1 MGVIIR
7 KRAQAVEFF
16 LAGGIPQG
24 ELDVNIIDEDV
35 VDVVF
40 ENGGLVNCRKV
51 AAKAQGASDELRW
64 FLKDKTYPLV
74 KTLRSEVL
82 PQAPSPLFET
92 LISQLAV
99 MTNGETVQ

>member
-1 MGVIIR
+1 MGVVIR

-16 LAGGIPQG
+16 LASGIPQG

-40 ENGGLVNCRKV
+40 ENGGLVYCRKI
-51 AAKAQGASDELRW
+51 AAKAQSASDRFRR
-64 FLKDKTYPLV
+64 FLEDRTYPLV

-82 PQAPSPLFET
+82 PQAPSPLFEMS
-92 LISQLAV
+92 ISQLAV
-99 MTNGETVQ
+99 IIDGETVQ